1 MESSSSKQASAP
13 WRPRKYVLVGMG
25 VILGASALITIT
37 SIILQPAI
45 ISFTT
50 TDFSVQATNSSNN
63 QVYFA
68 FKLTSHNPSHR
79 AGLVYRYISVSVQLQ
94 HNQNPSVR
102 KTSVPALVRVPN
114 YGLGLQQE
122 RNSSKTMAV
131 EAFLDDRFYS
141 FYSSNASATIML
153 FAQAWFKVGLART
166 RLYNIRVR
174 CQRVD
179 LLLFSEGNHL
189 QKIANCSAA

>member
-37 SIILQPAI
+37 SIILQPAV
-45 ISFTT
+45 ISFST
-50 TDFSVQATNSSNN
+50 TDFSVQATNNSN
-63 QVYFA
+63 QVFA

-153 FAQAWFKVGLART
+153 FAQARFKVGLART

-179 LLLFSEGNHL
+179 LLHFSEGNHL

>member
-50 TDFSVQATNSSNN
+50 TDFSVHATNNSN
-63 QVYFA
+63 QVFA
-68 FKLTSHNPSHR
+68 FELTSHNPSHR

-94 HNQNPSVR
+94 HNQNPNVR
-102 KTSVPALVRVPN
+102 KTSVPAALVRVPN

-153 FAQAWFKVGLART
+153 FAQARFKVGLART

>member
-50 TDFSVQATNSSNN
+50 TDFSVQATNNSN
-63 QVYFA
+63 QVFA
-68 FKLTSHNPSHR
+68 FNLTSHNPSHR

-153 FAQAWFKVGLART
+153 FAQARFKVGLART

>member
-50 TDFSVQATNSSNN
+50 TDFSVQATNNSN
-63 QVYFA
+63 QVFA

-153 FAQAWFKVGLART
+153 FAQARFKVGLART

-179 LLLFSEGNHL
+179 LLHFSEGNHL

>member
-37 SIILQPAI
+37 SIILQPAV
-45 ISFTT
+45 ISFST
-50 TDFSVQATNSSNN
+50 TDFSVQATNNSN
-63 QVYFA
+63 QVFA

-153 FAQAWFKVGLART
+153 FAQARFKVGLART

>member
-37 SIILQPAI
+37 SIILQPAV
-45 ISFTT
+45 ISFST
-50 TDFSVQATNSSNN
+50 TDFSVQATNNSN
-63 QVYFA
+63 QVFA

-94 HNQNPSVR
+94 HNQNPNVR

-153 FAQAWFKVGLART
+153 FAQARFKVGLART

>member
-50 TDFSVQATNSSNN
+50 TDFSVQATNNSN
-63 QVYFA
+63 QVFA

-153 FAQAWFKVGLART
+153 FAQARFKVGLART